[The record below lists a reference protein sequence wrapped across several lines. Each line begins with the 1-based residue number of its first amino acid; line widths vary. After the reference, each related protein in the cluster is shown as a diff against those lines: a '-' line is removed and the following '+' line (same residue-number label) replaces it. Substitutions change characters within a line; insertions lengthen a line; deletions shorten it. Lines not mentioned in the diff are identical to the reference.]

1 MVIFG
6 TAGHIDHGKTSV
18 IQGLTGIDA
27 DRLPEEKSRGL
38 TIDLGFAWLET
49 TRGEKIGIIDVP
61 GHENYIRNMI
71 TGITTVDA
79 FLLVVDGK
87 EGWMPQTEEH
97 FQIIRLLDINYG
109 LVIITKTDLASPER
123 IAETEQQIK
132 DKITGINKFNIPILK
147 FSINDKDSID
157 LLRHEVESVSSLIP
171 LKKDLNKPRLFVD
184 RVFEIKG
191 SGTVVTG
198 TLLDGNLYQ
207 NQSATLF
214 PSKKTIRIRQIQS
227 YNDSVE
233 KAILSSRVAL
243 NLSGIKK
250 EEVRRGDLISGLKAL
265 PSGNFLDVSFVLL
278 PQESPSRLK
287 NGTEV
292 EFISHTKILRGTIIF
307 SQKEMLSGEKSYV
320 QLRFKEPLWII
331 IGDHFI
337 IRLPGSNETIGGGR
351 VLALQEDKHSFHNPY
366 WEKWLE
372 SRSKLDINSLI
383 LSELEKYKTIKKGLL
398 LLNSPFSQV
407 EIYQHLDNLN
417 ENSSLFLIDDR
428 VVNNQFWNEL
438 IIRVLANLKQKHS
451 DYPLKK
457 GFPSIQLK
465 NELPGLSEELFD
477 NLLKYLVEENSIAVK
492 DGMVSLFE
500 HTIELTESEEKVRE
514 EILQYLN
521 ENINSLPTEK
531 ELQNVFSKNIEM
543 INYLKEMGEVIKLAD
558 DICLTPA
565 IYENMKDEIV
575 AFLKKNKSITI
586 GQVRDLLHIS
596 RKYIVPLLTR
606 MDEEGITKR
615 IGNERTLC

>member
-1 MVIFG
+1 M
-6 TAGHIDHGKTSV
+6 
-18 IQGLTGIDA
+18 
-27 DRLPEEKSRGL
+27 
-38 TIDLGFAWLET
+38 
-49 TRGEKIGIIDVP
+49 
-61 GHENYIRNMI
+61 
-71 TGITTVDA
+71 
-79 FLLVVDGK
+79 
-87 EGWMPQTEEH
+87 
-97 FQIIRLLDINYG
+97 
-109 LVIITKTDLASPER
+109 
-123 IAETEQQIK
+123 
-132 DKITGINKFNIPILK
+132 
-147 FSINDKDSID
+147 
-157 LLRHEVESVSSLIP
+157 
-171 LKKDLNKPRLFVD
+171 
-184 RVFEIKG
+184 
-191 SGTVVTG
+191 
-198 TLLDGNLYQ
+198 
-207 NQSATLF
+207 
-214 PSKKTIRIRQIQS
+214 
-227 YNDSVE
+227 
-233 KAILSSRVAL
+233 
-243 NLSGIKK
+243 
-250 EEVRRGDLISGLKAL
+250 ISGLKAL
-265 PSGNFLDVSFVLL
+265 PSGNFLDVSFALL
-278 PQESPSRLK
+278 SRENPFRLK

-492 DGMVSLFE
+492 DGMVYLFE
-500 HTIELTESEEKVRE
+500 LTIELTESE
-514 EILQYLN
+514 
-521 ENINSLPTEK
+521 
-531 ELQNVFSKNIEM
+531 
-543 INYLKEMGEVIKLAD
+543 
-558 DICLTPA
+558 
-565 IYENMKDEIV
+565 
-575 AFLKKNKSITI
+575 
-586 GQVRDLLHIS
+586 
-596 RKYIVPLLTR
+596 
-606 MDEEGITKR
+606 
-615 IGNERTLC
+615 